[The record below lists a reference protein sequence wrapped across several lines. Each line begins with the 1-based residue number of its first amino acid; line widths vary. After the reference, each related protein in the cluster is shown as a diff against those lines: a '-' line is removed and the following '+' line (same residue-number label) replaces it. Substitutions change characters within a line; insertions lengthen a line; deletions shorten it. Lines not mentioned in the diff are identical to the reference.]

1 DIALVT
7 HGNIIEEV
15 VKAREQLKKDGFN
28 VSLVSS
34 PTVKPFD
41 KVFFDELTK
50 THGHIYVVEEH
61 SEIGGLGDALSYLGA
76 RNIAI
81 PDRILYE
88 GGDVNHLRKL
98 PGIDSESIYRR
109 VKQEV

>member
-1 DIALVT
+1 M
-7 HGNIIEEV
+7 
-15 VKAREQLKKDGFN
+15 
-28 VSLVSS
+28 
-34 PTVKPFD
+34 
-41 KVFFDELTK
+41 FFDELTK

-98 PGIDSESIYRR
+98 TGIDSESIYRR
-109 VKQEV
+109 VKQEVVNKRANKAIKAGKSPGKRDILL